1 MQETK
6 CSQAGQ
12 IKLDG
17 FFTYENVRSNKGGGG
32 VALSARSELK
42 PAFISDGGDEVE
54 AITVDIHLKDI
65 VISVTSAY
73 GPQESDNI
81 EKKNAFWQYL
91 SNEASKVKSYGK
103 GFILQGDLNA

>member
-1 MQETK
+1 M
-6 CSQAGQ
+6 GQ

-17 FFTYENVRSNKGGGG
+17 FYTYEHIRSNKGGGG
-32 VALSARSELK
+32 VALSARKELK
-42 PAFISDGGDEVE
+42 PAFLNDGGEDVE
-54 AITVDIHLKDI
+54 AVTVDIHLKAMT
-65 VISVTSAY
+65 ISVTSAY